1 MSQNKRHQDDI
12 LYITKPTR
20 NILLAL
26 GAWPTVN
33 SGRSIYAK
41 AHKFFLISISYILL
55 SSDLIPGIFYWL
67 MEKTVR
73 VRLQTIPLL
82 LYDIMSASQY
92 SIFIFRCSQ
101 LRQCLKHVE
110 EDWQNVLSI
119 DARNI
124 MLKSAKTGK
133 RLVSI
138 CGFFMYSG
146 VFTFRTILP
155 LSQKKIVTDQ
165 NITIRPLPCPIYLFS
180 LDVQISPIYEIL
192 FVIQCITGF
201 VMVSIVTCACGFTA
215 IFVVHACGQ
224 LKILINMMKS
234 LVQKQWQEEHEV
246 DKKLAEIVEH
256 QVRVRSFLRLVQHTL
271 QEIYLIEVMVNTIT
285 ICLLVYFLLVDLQNS
300 NIGILGTYLL
310 SIANV
315 IIHIFLFCYT
325 GEQLTT
331 QNRRKR

>member
-1 MSQNKRHQDDI
+1 
-12 LYITKPTR
+12 
-20 NILLAL
+20 
-26 GAWPTVN
+26 
-33 SGRSIYAK
+33 
-41 AHKFFLISISYILL
+41 
-55 SSDLIPGIFYWL
+55 
-67 MEKTVR
+67 
-73 VRLQTIPLL
+73 
-82 LYDIMSASQY
+82 MSASQY
-92 SIFIFRCSQ
+92 SIFIFRYSQLRRCLKHVEEDWQNVLSTDTRNIMLKFAKKGKRLATISTFVVHACGQLKIFVDLLKSLVQKQWEEEYEMDKRLAEIVEHHIRVRSQ

-256 QVRVRSFLRLVQHTL
+256 QAEKVAVASCELEWYRLPDKKARSIVLLM
-271 QEIYLIEVMVNTIT
+271 IMSNTSTKISAGK
-285 ICLLVYFLLVDLQNS
+285 FVDLSLKTFGDIMKTAGAYFNM
-300 NIGILGTYLL
+300 LR
-310 SIANV
+310 NV
-315 IIHIFLFCYT
+315 V
-325 GEQLTT
+325 E
-331 QNRRKR
+331 

>member
-1 MSQNKRHQDDI
+1 MLRNKHHQDDI

-26 GAWPTVN
+26 GAWPVVN
-33 SGRSIYAK
+33 GERSIYSK
-41 AHKFFLISISYILL
+41 AHNFFLICISYILL
-55 SSDLIPGIFYWL
+55 SSDLIPGILYWL

-92 SIFIFRCSQ
+92 SIFIFRYGQ
-101 LRQCLKHVE
+101 LRRCLKHVE
-110 EDWQNVLSI
+110 EDWQNVFSI

-146 VFTFRTILP
+146 AFTFRTILP

-165 NITIRPLPCPIYLFS
+165 NITIRPLPCPVYLFS
-180 LDVQISPIYEIL
+180 LDVQISPIYEML

-224 LKILINMMKS
+224 LKILISLMKS
-234 LVQKQWQEEHEV
+234 LVQKQWQEEREV

-256 QVRVRSFLRLVQHTL
+256 QVRVRR
-271 QEIYLIEVMVNTIT
+271 
-285 ICLLVYFLLVDLQNS
+285 
-300 NIGILGTYLL
+300 
-310 SIANV
+310 
-315 IIHIFLFCYT
+315 
-325 GEQLTT
+325 
-331 QNRRKR
+331 